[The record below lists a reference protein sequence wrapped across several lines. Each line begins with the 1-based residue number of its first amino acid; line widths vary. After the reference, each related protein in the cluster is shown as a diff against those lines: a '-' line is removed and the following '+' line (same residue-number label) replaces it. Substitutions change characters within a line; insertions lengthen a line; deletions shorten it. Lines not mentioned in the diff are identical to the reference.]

1 MIAQFP
7 TGERDFLQFK
17 FNLERIGQTCPD
29 FVKWLEQSIEDTID
43 ATCGLNGD
51 ALLRQTGALRD
62 LRAILSAVNNPPEMP
77 DTGKATGRAIGMGA
91 V

>member
-7 TGERDFLQFK
+7 TVERDFLQLK

-29 FVKWLEQSIEDTID
+29 FVKWLERSIEDTID
-43 ATCGLNGD
+43 ATCGMSGD

-77 DTGKATGRAIGMGA
+77 EAGKATGRAIGMGA